1 MKTVPPHELEP
12 PAELGSSPE
21 SGVINDAR
29 RHRRRERIA
38 VSLLLLAAIGAVL
51 FLVGAGDG
59 AQIPRPHSSRPHWMT
74 GAPLSKPTH
83 LRLLASENAG
93 PASIVNVDDGT
104 VRAVHGLGVPAKR
117 RLWSPTMW
125 PLFRVSGGALGVV
138 SRGSCGRCTGT
149 ETHFLIRPNGSVH
162 RISTLR
168 LAPDQS
174 SAAPIRGALS
184 ASWVITHPR
193 GGPCTL
199 RAEPG
204 SRPAVRIPCGQ
215 PAADTTVGAVTAAG
229 VIVSTPSRAF
239 LIDPSTGHIRAR
251 SSLDGQLDV
260 IDRTWALA
268 CCRSAVVAPVGEPR
282 TTPLTLINLT
292 TGAQRYLRWPSTLV
306 YGYEAF
312 PEPHSSNVAVEF
324 LDPAYAGAQAS
335 DVWLL
340 NIRTG
345 TFRHVPGFPIL
356 EYIKFSGLAWTADH
370 RLVIVAHGPRR
381 TALGIWRP
389 GSRRLEV
396 GAIPPL
402 SGYTG
407 LVPFVS

>member
-1 MKTVPPHELEP
+1 MKTMPTPEVKPSTEF
-12 PAELGSSPE
+12 GGGPE
-21 SGVINDAR
+21 SGVIDDAR

-38 VSLLLLAAIGAVL
+38 ASLLLLALIGAVL
-51 FLVGAGDG
+51 FLVGTGGD
-59 AQIPRPHSSRPHWMT
+59 AQPPRSASRPTWLA

-104 VRAVHGLGVPAKR
+104 VRAVHGLGLPAKR

-125 PLFRVSGGALGVV
+125 PLFSVSGGALGVV
-138 SRGSCGRCTGT
+138 GRRSCNRCKGT
-149 ETHFLIRPNGSVH
+149 EAHFLIRPDGSVR
-162 RISTLR
+162 RISTLT
-168 LAPDQS
+168 LAADQT

-199 RAEPG
+199 RAEPS
-204 SRPAVRIPCGQ
+204 SRPAVVIPCGR

-229 VIVSTPSRAF
+229 LIIGTPSRTF
-239 LIDPSTGHIRAR
+239 LINPSTGHVRAR
-251 SSLDGQLDV
+251 SPLDGQLDV
-260 IDRTWALA
+260 LSGTWALA
-268 CCRSAVVAPVGEPR
+268 CCRSAVVAPNGTP
-282 TTPLTLINLT
+282 TPTPLTLINLT
-292 TGAQRYLRWPSTLV
+292 TGARRHLRWPSTLV
-306 YGYEAF
+306 FGYEAF
-312 PEPHSSNVAVEF
+312 PEPHSPIVAIEF

-345 TFRHVPGFPIL
+345 TFSHVPGFPIL